1 MKALF
6 DVNVLIALLDCDHV
20 HHTAATEW
28 RDKHIDHGWASCPI
42 TQNGCLRIMSQP
54 RYPNSLP
61 VHAIIE
67 RLCGATST
75 TYHSFISDNLSLL
88 DSSLIEHTR
97 LLSPSQLTDV
107 YLLALATENACRFV
121 TFDQAVPAA
130 AAKVSRRENLVV
142 I

>member
-1 MKALF
+1 MRALF
-6 DVNVLIALLDCDHV
+6 DVNVLIALLDRDHV
-20 HHTAATEW
+20 HHTAATDW

-61 VHAIIE
+61 VHAIVE
-67 RLCGATST
+67 RLRGATAT
-75 TYHSFISDNLSLL
+75 PHHIFLPDNLSLL
-88 DSSLIEHTR
+88 DSELIEHAM
-97 LLSPSQLTDV
+97 LLSAGQLTDV

-130 AAKVSRRENLVV
+130 AVKASRRDNLVV

>member
-1 MKALF
+1 MRSLF
-6 DVNVLIALLDCDHV
+6 DVNVLIALLDRDHI
-20 HHTAATEW
+20 HHMAATEW

-54 RYPNSLP
+54 RYPNPLP
-61 VHAIIE
+61 LHAIVE
-67 RLCGATST
+67 RLRSATST
-75 TYHSFISDNLSLL
+75 TYHNFIPDNLSLL
-88 DSSLIEHTR
+88 DSSLIEHTM

-130 AAKVSRRENLVV
+130 AVKASRRKNLVV

>member
-1 MKALF
+1 MRALF
-6 DVNVLIALLDCDHV
+6 DVNVLIALLDRDHV
-20 HHTAATEW
+20 HHAAATVW

-61 VHAIIE
+61 VHAIVE
-67 RLCGATST
+67 RLRGATST
-75 TYHSFISDNLSLL
+75 THHSFIPDNLSLL
-88 DSSLIEHTR
+88 DSSLIEHRR
-97 LLSPSQLTDV
+97 LLSPNQLTDV

-121 TFDQAVPAA
+121 TFDQAVPTA
-130 AAKVSRRENLVV
+130 AAKVSGRENLVV